1 VTANRCDIAR
11 SPSGHLYWTKDETPT
26 TLTFELELDNR
37 DDEPPCRISRQRSFT
52 SKVIVRRHT
61 HNGPTAQPGPLKWS
75 VNIVNG
81 VAVDEC
87 RVDNVTYLTVDGR
100 QTSVSATAAM
110 NDVSMAT
117 PSNARLQLTIGQ

>member
-1 VTANRCDIAR
+1 MPNI
-11 SPSGHLYWTKDETPT
+11 SPE
-26 TLTFELELDNR
+26 
-37 DDEPPCRISRQRSFT
+37 
-52 SKVIVRRHT
+52 VIYFKSYCPSTHTHTHT

-110 NDVSMAT
+110 NDISMAT